1 MKTLC
6 LTCSRLRITSKS
18 VILLILWN
26 VLMFVQ
32 ISLILNVD
40 KAVYLNSNFEHYQS
54 QYIVYIIGLCLICLS
69 FPLFGLIADVKTI
82 VEKGEYNNYF
92 FITGLHTYF
101 ECKDNIVLE
110 PSENSTKNSHHS
122 SMRQQYMYM
131 IYLYQGIYFRLHG
144 L

>member
-1 MKTLC
+1 M
-6 LTCSRLRITSKS
+6 
-18 VILLILWN
+18 
-26 VLMFVQ
+26 
-32 ISLILNVD
+32 
-40 KAVYLNSNFEHYQS
+40 
-54 QYIVYIIGLCLICLS
+54 CLICLS

-131 IYLYQGIYFRLHG
+131 IYLYQGDTPVSFTSHITPRLKYPHTPIP
-144 L
+144 LVVNSSSHPNSEYTWECLQDKNMEFP